1 MKKDKKTI
9 FEELFEKK
17 SCFAVIVSVNVSTLK
32 GMDFS
37 DREYILLINGPDRR
51 VLTCS
56 FKKNKDYAGLYEKK
70 LTDLEIL
77 EFRKNLEHFIKVEHD
92 RNGRVYE
99 LKNNSFKKYYKSLY
113 DFFYKKK

>member
-17 SCFAVIVSVNVSTLK
+17 SCFAVILSVNISKLK

-37 DREYILLINGPDRR
+37 EREYLLLITSAERL
-51 VLTCS
+51 VLTYS
-56 FKKNKDYAGLYEKK
+56 FKKNKDYAGLYEHK

-77 EFRKNLEHFIKVEHD
+77 EFKKNIEHFIKVQHD
-92 RNGRVYE
+92 QNGRVYE
-99 LKNNSFKKYYKSLY
+99 LKNNSFKHSYKSQY
-113 DFFYKKK
+113 EFFY